1 MMKLPITLVFIFA
14 AFSLFAQSA
23 SSLEAKLKKAK
34 SDSDKM
40 ELKYELA
47 KIYNKNASTRSKAAR
62 YIKDA
67 YLIANEKKDYFLLA
81 KIGYLDGNIHE
92 NNRDAARAHARYKTA
107 KENAIKAGDNNL
119 ASQILGQVA
128 ELYSKSDNFKDAYR
142 ASREALQLGGGGG
155 RIGSSSGGGD
165 NVTRLVN
172 EKAKLENQN
181 RSLTNDKARLTKE
194 LYELKGEAPPIEIGE
209 KTVLTREEAAI
220 QRERL
225 AEIAEKEKQL
235 QSLASRNAESE
246 QKRLRLEK
254 KYATLSKADLEKEA
268 LLTETKLDNERA
280 SNFNKVLGLA
290 VGSLFIFAILL
301 FGRLRANR
309 KSKKDLEEKNTLIAA
324 EQKKADDLLLNIL
337 PAPIAKELKANGKAK
352 ARKFNDVSV
361 LFTDFKNFSGIA
373 ESMSPVDLVDE
384 LDHCFKGFDYIISQY
399 PSIEKIKT
407 IGDAY
412 MCASGL
418 NGKLH
423 KADELVRAAL
433 EMQTF
438 LTEYKLD
445 RMSKGRRFFEARIGI
460 HSGPVVAGIVGF
472 NKFAYD
478 IWGDTV
484 NLASRMESNGT
495 AGRVNISTSTYNK
508 VRHMFKCEHRGK
520 ISAKNL
526 GQVDMYF
533 VEQQVGATA

>member
-1 MMKLPITLVFIFA
+1 MKLLFSFVLLFVLTLG
-14 AFSLFAQSA
+14 LFAQST
-23 SSLEAKLKKAK
+23 SSLEAKLKKAR

-47 KIYNKNASTRSKAAR
+47 KIYNESSSTRSKGAR

-67 YLIANEKKDYFLLA
+67 YLIAQSKKDFYMLA

-92 NNRDAARAHARYKTA
+92 KNRDAARAQSRYNTA
-107 KENAIKAGDNNL
+107 KDNAIRAGDKNL
-119 ASQILGQVA
+119 ASKILEQSARLHGQ
-128 ELYSKSDNFKDAYR
+128 SGKFKEAYL
-142 ASREALQLGGGGG
+142 ATREALNLGGSGGGG
-155 RIGSSSGGGD
+155 SSSSK
-165 NVTRLVN
+165 VTRLIN
-172 EKAKLENQN
+172 ENAKLENEN
-181 RSLTNDKARLTKE
+181 RRLTKE
-194 LYELKGEAPPIEIGE
+194 KERVTNELYSLKGLKAPPIAAGGQSI
-209 KTVLTREEAAI
+209 LTREEAEI
-220 QRERL
+220 QRQRL
-225 AEIAEKEKQL
+225 AEIEDKERQL
-235 QSLASRNAESE
+235 KSLASEKADSE
-246 QKRLRLEK
+246 KRRARLEK
-254 KYATLSKADLEKEA
+254 KYAALSKEDLEKEA
-268 LLTETKLDNERA
+268 LLTETKLENERS

-290 VGSLFIFAILL
+290 VGSLCIFAILL
-301 FGRLRANR
+301 FGRLNSNR
-309 KSKKDLEEKNTLIAA
+309 KSKKELEEKNELIAA

-337 PAPIAKELKANGKAK
+337 PAPIAKELKANGKTK

-373 ESMSPVDLVDE
+373 ERMSPVDLVDE
-384 LDHCFKGFDYIISQY
+384 LDHCFKGFDYIIAQF

-423 KADELVRAAL
+423 KPEELVKAAI
-433 EMQTF
+433 EMQDF
-438 LTEYKLD
+438 LEDYKKD
-445 RMSKGRRFFEARIGI
+445 RQSRNRAFFEARIGI

-495 AGRVNISTSTYNK
+495 VGKVNISSTTYNK
-508 VRHMFKCEHRGK
+508 VRHLFKCDHRGK

-526 GQVDMYF
+526 GDVDMYF
-533 VEQQVGATA
+533 VNQPVGATA

>member
-1 MMKLPITLVFIFA
+1 M
-14 AFSLFAQSA
+14 FAQSA
-23 SSLEAKLKKAK
+23 SSLESKLSKAK
-34 SDSDKM
+34 SDSDIM

-47 KIYNKNASTRSKAAR
+47 KIYNEKSSTRAKAAK
-62 YIKDA
+62 YIRDA
-67 YLIANEKKDYFLLA
+67 YLIANDKKDYYLLA
-81 KIGYLDGNIHE
+81 KIGFLDGDIHE
-92 NNRDAARAHARYKTA
+92 NNKDAIRAQARYKTA
-107 KENAIKAGDNNL
+107 KENAIKAGDKAL
-119 ASQILGQVA
+119 ASQILTESADLHEQSGKFR
-128 ELYSKSDNFKDAYR
+128 EAYY
-142 ASREALQLGGGGG
+142 ATREALSLGGGGS
-155 RIGSSSGGGD
+155 RSSGSSSD
-165 NVTRLVN
+165 QVTRLVN
-172 EKAKLENQN
+172 EKVKLENQN
-181 RSLTNDKARLTKE
+181 RTLTKDKERLYDE
-194 LYELKGEAPPIEIGE
+194 LSVLKGNKAPIAIGE
-209 KTVLTREEAAI
+209 KTILTREEAAI

-235 QSLASRNAESE
+235 ESLASRNAESE
-246 QKRLRLEK
+246 KKRIRLEQ
-254 KYATLSKADLEKEA
+254 KYAALSKEDLAKEA

-280 SNFNKVLGLA
+280 SNFNKILGLA
-290 VGSLFIFAILL
+290 VGSLFVFAILL

-309 KSKKDLEEKNTLIAA
+309 KSKKELEEKNTLIAA

-438 LTEYKLD
+438 LEEYKID
-445 RMSKGRRFFEARIGI
+445 RQNNGKRFFEARIGI

-495 AGRVNISTSTYNK
+495 PGKVNISTSTYNK
-508 VRHMFKCEHRGK
+508 VRHMFQCEHRGK

>member
-1 MMKLPITLVFIFA
+1 M
-14 AFSLFAQSA
+14 FAQSA
-23 SSLEAKLKKAK
+23 SSLEAKLKSAK
-34 SDSDKM
+34 SDSDQM

-47 KIYNKNASTRSKAAR
+47 KIYNQKSSSRGQAAK

-67 YLIANEKKDYFLLA
+67 YLIAKDKKDYFLLA
-81 KIGYLDGNIHE
+81 KIGFLDGDIYDRNGDE
-92 NNRDAARAHARYKTA
+92 ARAQARYKTA
-107 KENAIKAGDNNL
+107 KENAIKAGDRPL
-119 ASQILGQVA
+119 ASQILAQSAKLHG
-128 ELYSKSDNFKDAYR
+128 KKGKFKEAYY
-142 ASREALQLGGGGG
+142 ATREALDLGGGGA
-155 RIGSSSGGGD
+155 GGGSK
-165 NVTRLVN
+165 VTRLVN
-172 EKAKLENQN
+172 DNARLENEK
-181 RSLTNDKARLTKE
+181 RTLTKDKERLTNELRTIKGDKS
-194 LYELKGEAPPIEIGE
+194 PIAIGD

-225 AEIAEKEKQL
+225 AEIEEKEKQL

-246 QKRLRLEK
+246 KRRVRLEK
-254 KYATLSKADLEKEA
+254 KYAALSKEDLEKEA

-290 VGSLFIFAILL
+290 VGSLCIFAVLL

-309 KSKKDLEEKNTLIAA
+309 KSKKELEEKNTLIAA

-352 ARKFNDVSV
+352 PRKFNDVSV

-373 ESMSPVDLVDE
+373 ESMSPEDLVNE

-433 EMQTF
+433 DMQTF
-438 LTEYKLD
+438 LEEYKLD
-445 RMSKGRRFFEARIGI
+445 RQNRGRAFFEARIGI

-495 AGRVNISTSTYNK
+495 PGKVNISTSTYNK
-508 VRHMFKCEHRGK
+508 VRHIFQCEHRGK

-533 VEQQVGATA
+533 VEQQMAATA

>member
-1 MMKLPITLVFIFA
+1 MKLL
-14 AFSLFAQSA
+14 FSLVLLIALSFGLSAQSA
-23 SSLEAKLKKAK
+23 SSLESKLKKAR

-47 KIYNKNASTRSKAAR
+47 KIYNESSSTRSKAAK

-67 YLIANEKKDYFLLA
+67 YLIAKSKGDYYMLA

-92 NNRDAARAHARYKTA
+92 NNRDAARAHSRYKTA
-107 KENAIKAGDNNL
+107 KDNAVKAGDNAL
-119 ASQILGQVA
+119 ASQILEKTARLYGQ
-128 ELYSKSDNFKDAYR
+128 SGKFKEAYLATRDA
-142 ASREALQLGGGGG
+142 LKLGGSGSNGG
-155 RIGSSSGGGD
+155 GSSSSK
-165 NVTRLVN
+165 VTRLVN
-172 EKAKLENQN
+172 ENAKLENEN
-181 RSLTNDKARLTKE
+181 RRLTKDKERVTNE
-194 LYELKGEAPPIEIGE
+194 LYALKGVKAPAMSAGN
-209 KTVLTREEAAI
+209 KSVLTREEAAI

-225 AEIAEKEKQL
+225 AEIEDKERQL
-235 QSLASRNAESE
+235 KSLASEKAETE
-246 QKRLRLEK
+246 KKRARLER
-254 KYATLSKADLEKEA
+254 KYAALSKEDLAKEA

-280 SNFNKVLGLA
+280 SNFNKILGLA
-290 VGSLFIFAILL
+290 VGSLCIFAVLL

-309 KSKKDLEEKNTLIAA
+309 KSKKELEEKGVLIAA

-352 ARKFNDVSV
+352 ARKFDDVSV

-373 ESMSPVDLVDE
+373 ERMSPVDLVDE
-384 LDHCFKGFDYIISQY
+384 LDHCFKGFDYIIAQY

-418 NGKLH
+418 NGKVH
-423 KADELVRAAL
+423 KPEELVTAAL
-433 EMQTF
+433 EMQSF
-438 LTEYKLD
+438 LEEYKID
-445 RMSKGRRFFEARIGI
+445 RQSRSSAFFEARIGI

-495 AGRVNISTSTYNK
+495 VGKVNISTTTYNK
-508 VRHMFKCEHRGK
+508 VRHIFKCDHRGK
-520 ISAKNL
+520 ISAKNV

-533 VEQQVGATA
+533 VNQAVGVTA